1 MKLIVLLYQ
10 KSHSSFKVALQR
22 LFLKGIALV
31 MESFTSAY
39 AQCDFNPAMFQ
50 VDLQRNKRKPFRL
63 RLKAQFANFL
73 GVNQELAHA
82 LRFMIESVAE
92 LVGRD
97 IGPHKPEL
105 VLKNSPVRPRERNLA
120 VTHRFN
126 LGSRQDNTALD
137 GIEYGII
144 MTSLAVLAKNGI
156 KLTVSHLYQSAKSEL
171 TLTCFWF
178 HLAFASSALA

>member
-50 VDLQRNKRKPFRL
+50 VNLQRNKRKPFRL
-63 RLKAQFANFL
+63 RLKAQFAHFL

-97 IGPHKPEL
+97 IGPHKPEF
-105 VLKNSPVRPRERNLA
+105 VLKNSPVRPCERNLA

>member
-1 MKLIVLLYQ
+1 
-10 KSHSSFKVALQR
+10 
-22 LFLKGIALV
+22 
-31 MESFTSAY
+31 MERFTSAY
-39 AQCDFNPAMFQ
+39 AQCDFNPAVFQ
-50 VDLQRNKRKPFRL
+50 VNLQRNKRKPFRL
-63 RLKAQFANFL
+63 GLKAQFAHLL

-82 LRFMIESVAE
+82 LRLMIESVSE
-92 LVGRD
+92 LVSRD
-97 IGPHKPEL
+97 IGPDKPEF
-105 VLKNSPVRPRERNLA
+105 VLKNSPVSPCERNLA

-144 MTSLAVLAKNGI
+144 MASLAVLAEYGI
-156 KLTVSHLYQSAKSEL
+156 KLTVSHLFQSAKSEL